1 MGNQPKRY
9 RSVLMTLLFFVV
21 TCVSGKEEAPFLM
34 EQYSVP
40 KSPIKKPATDK
51 TIIGAVENVRI
62 VPPNI
67 VLQARIDTG
76 AKTTSVD
83 ARNITP
89 FMHEGKQWVHFDCI
103 SGTKSYTIKKR
114 VISTVQIKR
123 HNKSPQTRF
132 VVKMRITLGD
142 VSRII
147 EVNLN
152 NRDAYTYPVL
162 IGRNFLRDTFIVDIV
177 KRYRYAPK
185 AYRQKSK

>member
-1 MGNQPKRY
+1 MENQLKRLLY
-9 RSVLMTLLFFVV
+9 WLIGFAFFTFTFVNAEENSPSLMQHYN
-21 TCVSGKEEAPFLM
+21 A
-34 EQYSVP
+34 P
-40 KSPIKKPATDK
+40 KSPIKKPQTDK
-51 TIIGAVENVRI
+51 IIIGAVENVRI

-67 VLQARIDTG
+67 VLKARIDTG
-76 AKTTSVD
+76 AKTTSID

-89 FMHEGKQWVHFDCI
+89 YMHEGKQWVRFDCI
-103 SGTKSYTIKKR
+103 SGTKGYTIKKR

-123 HNKSPQTRF
+123 HNKSPQTRY

-142 VSRII
+142 VSRMI

-185 AYRQKSK
+185 AYRSKK

>member
-1 MGNQPKRY
+1 MENQLKRLVY
-9 RSVLMTLLFFVV
+9 GLIGLVFFTFTFVNAEENLPYLM
-21 TCVSGKEEAPFLM
+21 P
-34 EQYSVP
+34 QYNAP
-40 KSPIKKPATDK
+40 KSPIKKLETDK
-51 TIIGAVENVRI
+51 IIIGAVENVRI

-67 VLQARIDTG
+67 VLKARIDTG

-89 FMHEGKQWVHFDCI
+89 FMHEGQQWVRFDCI
-103 SGTKSYTIKKR
+103 SGTKAYTIKKR
-114 VISTVQIKR
+114 VVSTVQIKR

-142 VSRII
+142 VSRMI

-185 AYRQKSK
+185 EYRSKK